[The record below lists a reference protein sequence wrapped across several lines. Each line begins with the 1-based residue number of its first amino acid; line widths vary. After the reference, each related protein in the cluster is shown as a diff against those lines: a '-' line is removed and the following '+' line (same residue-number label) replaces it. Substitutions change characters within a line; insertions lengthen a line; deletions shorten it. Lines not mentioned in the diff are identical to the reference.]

1 MPPSLRQKSAVR
13 QAQTAME
20 TFYTDD
26 QTYVGANVAALR
38 DIEASLGT
46 GAGTTLAVTGLSLT
60 EYTLDVTSKTQ
71 SLLDRQGHHRR
82 RHARL
87 HASVHQ
93 GRLPRQ
99 PHLVKNLSPAPP
111 RPARG
116 RPARAGCGRP
126 GRRARRA

>member
-20 TFYTDD
+20 TFYTDN

-60 EYTLDVTSKTQ
+60 EYTLDVTSKTNHFSIAKATTGVVTRACTRPSTKGGCPA
-71 SLLDRQGHHRR
+71 SLTW
-82 RHARL
+82 
-87 HASVHQ
+87 
-93 GRLPRQ
+93 
-99 PHLVKNLSPAPP
+99 
-111 RPARG
+111 
-116 RPARAGCGRP
+116 
-126 GRRARRA
+126 